1 MVKKLRIRESYLS
14 ENVITDLR
22 TVLKDLPPYYK
33 KIADDWFRKSD
44 INIEDCKLVNISK
57 PKGPTIAKKSEWPI
71 IAMDED
77 GAVYWFGN
85 NDYKQ
90 IRTNYPYDGLKQSKA
105 FENAVEFWQVVPIDP
120 ETYQSRSDRKNTK
133 TPGKFIDINKFNGS
147 TRRGWRP
154 GVYDK
159 PTSGTRFMSVEEMD
173 LYDPTVNKRKY
184 EDILANMGQERY
196 VKIYNNLCNELVEIN
211 ERIHSIDLN
220 NLLGYDTY
228 DSNQTDYRTSAG
240 HYQAALNMYWQT
252 IDAFEALH
260 RDIKQLGRLGRYGEA
275 GAWEYR
281 EIKSDINTI
290 KRRLLEVNKE
300 LDKI

>member
-1 MVKKLRIRESYLS
+1 MVKKLRIRESHLN

-22 TVLKDLPPYYK
+22 KILKDLAPYYRK
-33 KIADDWFRKSD
+33 LADDWFRNSN
-44 INIEDCKLVNISK
+44 INIEDCSLVNIPK

-77 GAVYWFGN
+77 GGVYWFGN
-85 NDYKQ
+85 EDYKQ
-90 IRTNYPYDGLKQSKA
+90 MRTNYPYDELKQNKA
-105 FENAVEFWQVVPIDP
+105 FANAVEFWQVVPNDVD
-120 ETYQSRSDRKNTK
+120 TYQSRSDRKNTK
-133 TPGKFIDINKFNGS
+133 TPGKFIDINKFDGS

-159 PTSGTRFMSVEEMD
+159 PTSGTRFVSVEEMD

-184 EDILANMGQERY
+184 KDILANMGQERY

-260 RDIKQLGRLGRYGEA
+260 RDIKQLGRYGEA